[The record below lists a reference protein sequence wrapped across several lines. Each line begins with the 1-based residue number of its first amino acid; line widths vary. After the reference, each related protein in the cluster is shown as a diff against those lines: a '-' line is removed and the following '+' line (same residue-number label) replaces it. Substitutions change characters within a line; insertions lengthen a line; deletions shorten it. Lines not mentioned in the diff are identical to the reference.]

1 MALTSP
7 SATPGRNHATGAPS
21 SRRPPEASEP
31 RRPNQAATQ
40 PAAGLLRVGA
50 GRGSGRGG
58 RYWGAGGEEF
68 EGGDAV
74 DDVETKKKRKTASP
88 GLIAL
93 FSQQLMRWVWVKA
106 WG

>member
-68 EGGDAV
+68 EGGGEEFEGGDAV
-74 DDVETKKKRKTASP
+74 DDLETKKKRKTA
-88 GLIAL
+88 
-93 FSQQLMRWVWVKA
+93 
-106 WG
+106 